1 MLTRLSIR
9 DVVLIERLDLVFHGS
24 LSVLTGETGAG
35 KSILLDAL
43 GLTLGDR
50 GQAGLI
56 RPGADRAQAT
66 AEFDL
71 ALDHPALKFL
81 AEHDIEAD
89 SPLILRRALT
99 ADGRSR
105 AYVND
110 QPVSI
115 GLLAELGSILV
126 EIHGQHETRGLLN
139 PANHRALLDA
149 AGGHGKLVTSV
160 ANAHDA
166 MRAAELAE
174 IDARTALEAA
184 RRDQEFLRHAVE
196 ELDQFAPEAGE
207 EDSLANERRFLM
219 AGAKLTEALETASRE
234 VSEATDVEGALNRAL
249 RAIDRHKDEA
259 AGRFDAAIAALSR
272 AAAESADAIAE
283 IATAGQS
290 LNSDSGRQDQVEERL
305 FALRALARKHG
316 VPADALAAHAE
327 SLRAKLAA
335 IDDSD
340 AAIKTLTAAALKTRA
355 AYEKAAKALTQ
366 ARTKAARVL
375 DSAITKELP
384 PLKLEKAVFATKLE
398 TLTKEA
404 WGPAGAE
411 RVHFEIAAN
420 PGSPPGPLHRVASG
434 GELARIMLALR
445 VVLAGDSAVPTLVF
459 DEVDAGISGATAAA
473 VGERLSRLG
482 SEVQVLVITHS
493 PQVAARGVQH
503 LRVEK
508 NSANDVTAT
517 SVAEL
522 APAERR
528 EEIAR
533 MLAGA
538 RITDEARA
546 AADKLL
552 AGEA

>member
-1 MLTRLSIR
+1 MLARLSIR

-56 RPGADRAQAT
+56 RAGAERAQVT

-71 ALDHPALKFL
+71 TPDHPALTFL
-81 AEHDIEAD
+81 AEHDIEAEP
-89 SPLILRRALT
+89 PLILRRALS

-115 GLLAELGSILV
+115 GLLAELGGLLV

-139 PANHRALLDA
+139 PASHRALLDA
-149 AGGHGKLVTSV
+149 AGGHGKLVADV
-160 ANAHDA
+160 AVAHDA
-166 MRAAELAE
+166 MRATEQAE
-174 IDARTALEAA
+174 IEARTALEIA
-184 RRDQEFLRHAVE
+184 RRDQEFLRHAVD
-196 ELDQFAPEAGE
+196 ELDSFAPETGE
-207 EDSLANERRFLM
+207 EERLATERRFLM
-219 AGAKLTEALETASRE
+219 AGAKLTEALDTAARE
-234 VSEATDVEGALNRAL
+234 LSDATDVEGALNRAL
-249 RAIDRHKDEA
+249 RAIDRHRDEA
-259 AGRFDAAIAALSR
+259 AGRFDVAIAALSR
-272 AAAESADAIAE
+272 AVAESADAIAE
-283 IATAGQS
+283 IHAAGNALS
-290 LNSDSGRQDQVEERL
+290 SDSGRLDQAEERL
-305 FALRALARKHG
+305 FALRALARKHD
-316 VPADALAAHAE
+316 VTADALAVHAE

-340 AAIKTLTAAALKTRA
+340 AAMKRLTAATLKARA

-366 ARTKAARVL
+366 ARTKAARAL
-375 DSAITKELP
+375 DTAIAKELP
-384 PLKLEKAVFATKLE
+384 PLKLEKAVFGTKLE
-398 TLTKEA
+398 PLNEEA
-404 WGPAGAE
+404 WGPSGAE

-473 VGERLSRLG
+473 VGERLARLG
-482 SEVQVLVITHS
+482 SEVQVLVVTHS

-508 NSANDVTAT
+508 LSANEATVT

-522 APAERR
+522 EPSQRR

-552 AGEA
+552 AGGS

>member
-1 MLTRLSIR
+1 MLARLSIR

-50 GQAGLI
+50 GQAGLV
-56 RPGADRAQAT
+56 RAGAERAQVT

-71 ALDHPALKFL
+71 APDHAALAFL
-81 AEHDIEAD
+81 TEHDIEAEA
-89 SPLILRRALT
+89 PLILRRALG

-139 PANHRALLDA
+139 PVNHRALLDA
-149 AGGHGKLVTSV
+149 AGGHGKLVAEV
-160 ANAHDA
+160 AGAHEA
-166 MRAAELAE
+166 LRAAEQAE
-174 IDARTALEAA
+174 TDARAAVETA
-184 RRDQEFLRHAVE
+184 RRDQDFLRHAVE
-196 ELDQFAPEAGE
+196 ELDSFAPEAGE
-207 EDSLANERRFLM
+207 EESLATERRFLM
-219 AGAKLTEALETASRE
+219 AGAKLTEALETAARE
-234 VSEATDVEGALNRAL
+234 VSESVDVEGALNRAL
-249 RAIDRHKDEA
+249 RAIDRHQDEA
-259 AGRFDAAIAALSR
+259 AGRFDAAIAALAR

-283 IATAGQS
+283 IDAAGS
-290 LNSDSGRQDQVEERL
+290 ALNSDSGRLDQVEERL
-305 FALRALARKHG
+305 FALRALARKHD
-316 VPADALAAHAE
+316 VTADALADHAE

-335 IDDSD
+335 IDDLD
-340 AAIKTLTAAALKTRA
+340 AAMKNLTAAAQKARA
-355 AYEKAAKALTQ
+355 AYEKAAKALTR
-366 ARTKAARVL
+366 ARTKAAAAL
-375 DSAITKELP
+375 DTAIAKELP
-384 PLKLEKAVFATKLE
+384 PLKLEKAVFTTQLE
-398 TLTKEA
+398 PLDEEA
-404 WGPAGAE
+404 WGPTGAE

-473 VGERLSRLG
+473 VGERLARLG
-482 SEVQVLVITHS
+482 TEVQVLVVTHS

-508 NSANDVTAT
+508 ISANEVTAT

-522 APAERR
+522 APGERR

-552 AGEA
+552 AGGS